1 LIPVDRRK
9 PVQTGAFGARGK
21 ADRRREA
28 ETARESFLR
37 MIGHELRTPLQS
49 LSMLLEVMRR
59 QSERGRPSPS
69 EGFAKAKVQLDRLA
83 GLVAD
88 LTEGSRIAQLPL
100 SLEPLDLEELVKTVV
115 ETRSRALKAQGEDRH
130 AIELTREKRPFP
142 VEGDRARLEQA
153 FGNLLDNAL
162 KYSPRGGKIDVAMRS
177 QNGWHSVSVSDPG
190 IGIPAEDLESVGQR
204 FFRAGNASS
213 RNFPGLGMGFA
224 LTREIVERMRG
235 AVRIDSTL
243 GRGTCVTVTLP
254 AWETEGP

>member
-1 LIPVDRRK
+1 MDRRK
-9 PVQTGAFGARGK
+9 PARTGAFGASGE
-21 ADRRREA
+21 ADRRRGA
-28 ETARESFLR
+28 DTAQESFLR

-49 LSMLLEVMRR
+49 LSMLLELMRR

-69 EGFAKAKVQLDRLA
+69 ESFAKAKVQLDRLA
-83 GLVAD
+83 SLITG
-88 LTEGSRIAQLPL
+88 LTEESLVAQLPL
-100 SLEPLDLEELVKTVV
+100 SLEPIDLEGLVKTVV
-115 ETRSRALKAQGEDRH
+115 EKRSQALKEQGEERH
-130 AIELTREKRPFP
+130 SIALMREKRPFP

-177 QNGWHSVSVSDPG
+177 QNGWHSVSVCDPG
-190 IGIPAEDLESVGQR
+190 IGIPAEDVASVGRR

-213 RNFPGLGMGFA
+213 KNFPGLGMGFA
-224 LTREIVERMRG
+224 AAREIVERLRG

-243 GRGTCVTVTLP
+243 GLGTCVTVTLP